1 MFQVELAS
9 IAQRERLMYLET
21 PEGRFRRE
29 WFAYREIDRLKSRL
43 NEARQALRVA
53 SAN

>member
-9 IAQRERLMYLET
+9 VAQRERLLYLET

-29 WFAYREIDRLKSRL
+29 WFAYREIDRLKERL
-43 NEARQALRVA
+43 SDARQALRVA